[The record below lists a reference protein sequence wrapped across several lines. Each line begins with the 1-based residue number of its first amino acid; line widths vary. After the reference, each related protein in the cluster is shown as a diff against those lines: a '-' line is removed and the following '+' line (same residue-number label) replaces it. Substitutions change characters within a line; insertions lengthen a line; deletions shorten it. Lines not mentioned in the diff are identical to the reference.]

1 MAKKPKDDAPQ
12 TLSADGAE
20 VKNDLSVKIV
30 TDETPGEGMDVM
42 SAVAA
47 DDETK
52 KQLGIT
58 TSVNMVRTEPDTSA
72 DDAYLEQLKALADE
86 NDVEYGATI
95 GADTLSERLDEAG
108 VDVPPKSD
116 PTGSKYGA
124 ATDDDGATVEVTVN
138 ATPGNP
144 NPVRLNANG
153 HLITEI
159 WQGVPTDIPRS
170 ALAALRDS
178 AVTFTT
184 QEE

>member
-1 MAKKPKDDAPQ
+1 MAKKPKADAPQ
-12 TLSADGAE
+12 TLSADGE
-20 VKNDLSVKIV
+20 ETKNDL
-30 TDETPGEGMDVM
+30 

-47 DDETK
+47 DEETK

-72 DDAYLEQLKALADE
+72 DEAYLEQLKALADE
-86 NDVEYGATI
+86 NGVEYGATI
-95 GADTLSERLDEAG
+95 GADTLSERLEEAG
-108 VDVPPKSD
+108 IAHPDRSD

-124 ATDDDGATVEVTVN
+124 ATDDDGYVVKVTVN
-138 ATPGNP
+138 ADPGNP

-153 HLITEI
+153 HLIAEI
-159 WQGVPTDIPRS
+159 WQGVPTDIPQS